1 MKILFLGHPGPNYV
15 PDLLLQGLR
24 KLLGEQVVEYPRKDI
39 LYQGLLGQSYLDP
52 VPGLMPDDSRVDRS
66 DLDAK
71 LSAKYFDIVLCDI
84 RAFTEYF
91 PRLRRSPTPLAL
103 IDGEDSPQGITAA
116 GPYIILRRETDG
128 CDLSIPLPMAMP
140 TEVMDWIDRY
150 ADEPKTHTIGFLGSR
165 SDPERAR
172 LLDEVSR
179 LFSDVRL
186 QCWDKS
192 EQWQGRDGYYRT
204 LQSCRVVLTLPG
216 AGYDT
221 FRYWEHAACNAAHVA
236 QRMPILIP
244 KDFRDGFEVARF
256 TTVRELAHVVE
267 RILEREGEWQGYAAR
282 SRAWLRAH
290 HTTEK
295 RALQTLDRIRAAF
308 LL

>member
-1 MKILFLGHPGPNYV
+1 MRLLFIGHPLPNYV
-15 PDLLLQGLR
+15 PDLLFHGLR
-24 KLLGEQVVEYPRKDI
+24 KLLGHNVVDFPRKDV
-39 LYQGLLGQSYLDP
+39 LYEGRLGQSYLDP
-52 VPGLMPDDSRVDRS
+52 VPGLMADDADVDRT

-71 LSAKYFDIVLCDI
+71 LAAKHFDLILCDV
-84 RAFTEYF
+84 RAFPEFF
-91 PRLRRSPTPLAL
+91 PRIRRFSVPLVL

-116 GPYIILRRETDG
+116 GPYIVLRRETDG
-128 CDLSIPLPMAMP
+128 CDLSIPLPMALP
-140 TEVMDWIDRY
+140 TEIMDWIDRH
-150 ADEPKTHTIGFLGSR
+150 ADAPKTHSVGFLGSL
-165 SDPERAR
+165 SDPAR
-172 LLDEVSR
+172 GEMLAEVGR
-179 LFSDVRL
+179 LFPDVRL
-186 QCWDKS
+186 HCWDKS
-192 EQWQGRDGYYRT
+192 QEWQGRDGYYRA

-244 KDFRDGFEVARF
+244 QDFRDGHEIARF

-290 HTTEK
+290 HTTEQ
-295 RALQTLDRIRAAF
+295 RALQTVDRIRAAF